1 MDREAD
7 VWSSAFFH
15 SALATGDSELIT
27 EMLTVMN
34 KNILAVESDINSLVF
49 HMNGGLD
56 YDDAFLLT
64 IDQRRNMANMVQ
76 KHYESQN
83 PNKKSQL

>member
-1 MDREAD
+1 
-7 VWSSAFFH
+7 
-15 SALATGDSELIT
+15 
-27 EMLTVMN
+27 MLTVMN
-34 KNILAVESDINSLVF
+34 KNVHAVEADINSLVF

-64 IDQRRNMANMVQ
+64 IDQRRNMANMIQ
-76 KHYESQN
+76 QHYDSQN